1 MTIRLLL
8 VDDHEVLREGLC
20 LLFRDQQDIE
30 VVGQASDGNRAIQL
44 AKELSPDIILMDIT
58 MGEPSGIDATK
69 KLRTECPSAKIIAL
83 SVHSTDPFVSSMLE
97 AGASGYVVKGS
108 SFREILEAIRV
119 VLQGQTYLSP
129 AVAGALV
136 DKLVHP
142 LGAKQPDGT
151 RSLSPR
157 EREVLQLL
165 AAGKSTK
172 QVAYETGISVRT
184 VETHR
189 QHIME
194 KLGIDNLVELTKYAI
209 REGLADL
216 EE

>member
-1 MTIRLLL
+1 MSIRLLL

-20 LLFRDQQDIE
+20 SLFRNEQDIE
-30 VVGQASDGNRAIQL
+30 IVGQAGDGSSAIQL
-44 AKELSPDIILMDIT
+44 ARELSPDVILMDIT
-58 MGEPSGIDATK
+58 MGEPSGVDATK
-69 KLRTECPSAKIIAL
+69 KLRTECPSVKIIAL
-83 SVHSTDPFVSSMLE
+83 SVHGTDPFVSGMLE

-108 SFREILEAIRV
+108 SFREIVDAIRAV
-119 VLQGQTYLSP
+119 MQGQTYLSP
-129 AVAGALV
+129 AIAGALV

-142 LGAKQPDGT
+142 RGAKRPDGT

-172 QVAYETGISVRT
+172 EVAHETGISART

-194 KLGIDNLVELTKYAI
+194 KLGIDNLVGLTKYAI

-216 EE
+216 KE